1 MSNSQPVPSFF
12 LANNGNYAETMLSYY
27 LYGEAI
33 PPEAE
38 SLASDKYIRNDKEI
52 YISLSSND
60 YMNYVGNKFPIAQQ
74 KIFQK
79 FFNSYLDSNKED
91 FIEHSNGDKII
102 LSHNEFL
109 SYFYEDLKN
118 NNSDLYER
126 LITSRNLIVSQY
138 SLEPNTADY
147 W

>member
-1 MSNSQPVPSFF
+1 MGIMLKQCF
-12 LANNGNYAETMLSYY
+12 LT
-27 LYGEAI
+27 
-33 PPEAE
+33 EAE

-102 LSHNEFL
+102 LSHNEFI

-118 NNSDLYER
+118 N
-126 LITSRNLIVSQY
+126 IV
-138 SLEPNTADY
+138 D
-147 W
+147 

>member
-1 MSNSQPVPSFF
+1 
-12 LANNGNYAETMLSYY
+12 
-27 LYGEAI
+27 
-33 PPEAE
+33 
-38 SLASDKYIRNDKEI
+38 
-52 YISLSSND
+52 
-60 YMNYVGNKFPIAQQ
+60 MNYVGNKFPIAQQ

>member
-12 LANNGNYAETMLSYY
+12 LANNGNYAETMLSYYLSYY

-79 FFNSYLDSNKED
+79 FFNSYLGSNK
-91 FIEHSNGDKII
+91 
-102 LSHNEFL
+102 
-109 SYFYEDLKN
+109 
-118 NNSDLYER
+118 
-126 LITSRNLIVSQY
+126 
-138 SLEPNTADY
+138 
-147 W
+147 

>member
-52 YISLSSND
+52 YISLS
-60 YMNYVGNKFPIAQQ
+60 
-74 KIFQK
+74 
-79 FFNSYLDSNKED
+79 
-91 FIEHSNGDKII
+91 
-102 LSHNEFL
+102 
-109 SYFYEDLKN
+109 
-118 NNSDLYER
+118 
-126 LITSRNLIVSQY
+126 
-138 SLEPNTADY
+138 
-147 W
+147 